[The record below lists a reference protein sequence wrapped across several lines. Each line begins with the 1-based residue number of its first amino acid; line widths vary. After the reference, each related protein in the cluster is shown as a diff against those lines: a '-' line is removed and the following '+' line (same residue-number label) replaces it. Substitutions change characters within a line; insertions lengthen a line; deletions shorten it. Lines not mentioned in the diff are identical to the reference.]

1 VWKSASV
8 RGILDRVAIGLS
20 GLCLV
25 HCVASALIVTMLA
38 SAGGVMLD
46 PLVHEIGLAI
56 AVLIGAAALGQGY
69 VQHRSGLPLIFG
81 ALGLFLMATA
91 MMLPHGL
98 LEIPVT
104 IVGVS
109 ILAFGH
115 FMNRRA
121 DA

>member
-1 VWKSASV
+1 MLKSASDS
-8 RGILDRVAIGLS
+8 GFLDRMAIGLS

-69 VQHRSGLPLIFG
+69 VKHRSGWPLMIG
-81 ALGLFLMATA
+81 ALGLALMATA

-98 LEIPVT
+98 LEIPLT
-104 IVGVS
+104 IAGVS

-115 FMNRRA
+115 FINRRA
-121 DA
+121 AA